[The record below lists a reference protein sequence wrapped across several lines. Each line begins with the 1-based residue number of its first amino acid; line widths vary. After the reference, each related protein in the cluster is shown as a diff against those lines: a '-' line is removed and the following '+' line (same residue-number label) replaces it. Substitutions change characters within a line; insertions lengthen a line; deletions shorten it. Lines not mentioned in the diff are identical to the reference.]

1 MIHDFA
7 SASQTTLHFL
17 RERFGFDLWVLT
29 RTEGNDRI
37 VLTVE
42 ESGNNT
48 KPGDVSRWSDS
59 FCSRM
64 VDGLGPRV
72 APRAQEIEA
81 YATAPVT
88 SQQQIGA
95 YIGVPIRR
103 SDGSLFGTLCAIDP
117 QPQPDSIRNDQAL
130 VELLADLLGSLLNT
144 ELAATDNRRRAEH
157 AEAEAASDGLTSLY
171 NRRGWDQLMEREE
184 ERCKRYGNPAC
195 VISIDLDDL
204 KRINDEQGHAAGDRL
219 LQNASQALRAV
230 ARHHDVVARLG
241 GDEFA
246 ILAVECDPVSA
257 EALVA
262 RLKHKF
268 QESGI
273 RASIGHAN
281 RHPQQGLRAASE
293 QADARMYA
301 DKKCRKSGDAISALQ
316 NSTIR

>member
-17 RERFGFDLWVLT
+17 RERFGFGLWMLT
-29 RTEGNDRI
+29 RTEGDDRI

-42 ESGNNT
+42 ESGSST

-59 FCSRM
+59 LCFRM
-64 VDGLGPRV
+64 ANGLGPRV

-81 YATAPVT
+81 YATAPIT
-88 SQQQIGA
+88 SQLQIGA
-95 YIGVPIRR
+95 YVGVPIRR
-103 SDGSLFGTLCAIDP
+103 QDGSLFGTLCAIDP
-117 QPQPDSIRNDQAL
+117 QPQSDSIRNDQPL
-130 VELLADLLGSLLNT
+130 LELLADLLGSLLNT

-184 ERCKRYGNPAC
+184 ERCRRYGNPAC

-204 KRINDEQGHAAGDRL
+204 KRINDTQGHAAGDRL
-219 LQNASQALRAV
+219 LQNAAQVLRAV
-230 ARHHDVVARLG
+230 ARNHDVIARLG

-246 ILAVECDPVSA
+246 ILAVECDPASA

-262 RLKHKF
+262 RLKLKL

-273 RASIGHAN
+273 HASIGHAN
-281 RHPQQGLRAASE
+281 RHPRQGLHAASE
-293 QADARMYA
+293 AADARMYA
-301 DKKCRKSGDAISALQ
+301 EKKRRKGAAAASALPG
-316 NSTIR
+316 STAG